1 MTTRLVLVRHATC
14 ASTEHV
20 LLGRAIDAPLDARGE
35 AQARAVAGRLAQES
49 PDVLQASPRRR
60 TRQTAQ
66 AIAERTGGTVADAA
80 ALDEVDFGAW
90 CGQSFEQLEADDRWR
105 DWNAR
110 RGSART
116 PAGEDMAGVLAR
128 VLPHVQALADAFA
141 GGLLVLV
148 THAEVIRAVVLHH
161 LGMPA
166 DEFHRIAIAPA
177 SLTTL
182 RFGGTAWEV
191 ERVNEQV
198 AA

>member
-20 LLGRAIDAPLDARGE
+20 LLGRAIDAALDARGE
-35 AQARAVAGRLAQES
+35 AQARALAQRLSVES

-60 TRQTAQ
+60 TLETAH
-66 AIAERTGGTVADAA
+66 AIAGRTGCTVGIAP

-90 CGQSFEQLEADDRWR
+90 CGQSFDQLEADAGWR
-105 DWNAR
+105 EWNAR
-110 RGSART
+110 RASART
-116 PAGEDMAGVLAR
+116 PAGEDMAGVRAR
-128 VLPHVQALADAFA
+128 VLPHLQALAQAFA

-161 LGMPA
+161 LGMSA
-166 DEFHRIAIAPA
+166 DEFHRVAIAPA

-182 RFGGTAWEV
+182 RIDGGTSRLV
-191 ERVNEQV
+191 RINEQV